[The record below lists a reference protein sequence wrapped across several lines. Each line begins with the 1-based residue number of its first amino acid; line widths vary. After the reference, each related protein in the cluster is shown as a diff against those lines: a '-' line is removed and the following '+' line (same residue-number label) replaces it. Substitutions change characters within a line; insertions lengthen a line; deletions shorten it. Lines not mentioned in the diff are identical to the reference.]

1 MKPIKLYI
9 VCGFLGTGKTRCIH
23 ELMKGYRG
31 KVAHIS
37 AEKGRT
43 ESCADDTLYIYPH
56 KGTTLKGMAYEIA
69 AFCERVRP
77 EAVWLEWNGT
87 VPIEQL
93 VRLLQDK
100 RLKRLFRQEC
110 IIFTTTPQSCRYL
123 LASPDTAVYGQLSEA
138 EKVVI
143 YASSTTEYEETA
155 AFLKKIHSGC
165 RVYSGDALN
174 EDETR
179 QRILKRRGRHGGILT
194 VAMLIAF
201 TSIYAYLL
209 LNTDPYYNS
218 ARKVLTFWT
227 ATLLQALPFLTAGVL
242 LSSALQLF
250 VPAGWIEK
258 LLCRSHFTG
267 VLTALVAAFCFP
279 LCDCGAVPVFR
290 GLMVRKVPVSTALT
304 FMLAG
309 PLINPVVLV
318 STYVAFAGNEAVFW
332 WRTLGGMATV
342 FIISVTFFAY
352 KPEETMPVGTV
363 PTAACRRFG
372 ERAKEKR
379 FLRYT
384 DHGRGDF
391 FRVIPYVCAG
401 AFISAVFQVYGGTFS
416 ATVGDLGLLVIPCMM
431 AAAFFMSVCSTA
443 DAVIARNFSAF
454 VPTAGIIGFLIFGPM
469 ADLKNYLLMRA
480 YFSSSFVYRLI
491 TTIFIVTAFTAAMYV
506 LVTKG
511 V

>member
-1 MKPIKLYI
+1 MKSIKLYI

-43 ESCADDTLYIYPH
+43 ESCADDTLYVYPH

-93 VRLLQDK
+93 VQLLQDK

-123 LASPDTAVYGQLSEA
+123 LASPETAVYGQLSEA

-155 AFLKKIHSGC
+155 SFLKKFHSGC

-267 VLTALVAAFCFP
+267 ILTALLAAFCFP

-318 STYVAFAGNEAVFW
+318 STYVAFVGNEAVFW
-332 WRTLGGMATV
+332 WRTLGGIATV
-342 FIISVTFFAY
+342 FVISVTFFA
-352 KPEETMPVGTV
+352 
-363 PTAACRRFG
+363 
-372 ERAKEKR
+372 
-379 FLRYT
+379 YT

-401 AFISAVFQVYGGTFS
+401 AFISAVFQVCGGNFS

-491 TTIFIVTAFTAAMYV
+491 TTAFIVTAFTVAMYV
-506 LVTKG
+506 LASKG

>member
-1 MKPIKLYI
+1 
-9 VCGFLGTGKTRCIH
+9 
-23 ELMKGYRG
+23 
-31 KVAHIS
+31 
-37 AEKGRT
+37 
-43 ESCADDTLYIYPH
+43 
-56 KGTTLKGMAYEIA
+56 
-69 AFCERVRP
+69 
-77 EAVWLEWNGT
+77 
-87 VPIEQL
+87 
-93 VRLLQDK
+93 
-100 RLKRLFRQEC
+100 
-110 IIFTTTPQSCRYL
+110 
-123 LASPDTAVYGQLSEA
+123 
-138 EKVVI
+138 
-143 YASSTTEYEETA
+143 
-155 AFLKKIHSGC
+155 
-165 RVYSGDALN
+165 
-174 EDETR
+174 
-179 QRILKRRGRHGGILT
+179 
-194 VAMLIAF
+194 MLIAF

-250 VPAGWIEK
+250 VPARWIEK

-267 VLTALVAAFCFP
+267 ILTALLAAFCFP

-318 STYVAFAGNEAVFW
+318 STYVAFVGNEAVFW
-332 WRTLGGMATV
+332 WRTLGGIATV
-342 FIISVTFFAY
+342 FVISVTFFAY
-352 KPEETMPVGTV
+352 KPEETMQVGTV

-372 ERAKEKR
+372 ESEKEKR

-401 AFISAVFQVYGGTFS
+401 AFISAVFQVCGGSFS

-480 YFSSSFVYRLI
+480 
-491 TTIFIVTAFTAAMYV
+491 
-506 LVTKG
+506 
-511 V
+511 